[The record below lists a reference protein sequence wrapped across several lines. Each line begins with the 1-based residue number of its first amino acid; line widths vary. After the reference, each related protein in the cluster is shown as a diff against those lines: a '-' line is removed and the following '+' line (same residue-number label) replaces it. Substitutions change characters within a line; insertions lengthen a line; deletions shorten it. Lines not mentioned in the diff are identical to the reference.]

1 MQQLKTDY
9 RKDISYYKQLEE
21 KINKQV
27 IKEQN
32 KLDEALDKIKL
43 VIKANSNLDIEQLV
57 EIIIYRGL
65 VTKDKL
71 TKQQLYESTKSL
83 VQDYLDDLVIEANY
97 N

>member
-1 MQQLKTDY
+1 MQLKKDY

-32 KLDEALDKIKL
+32 KLDEALYKIEL

-65 VTKDKL
+65 VTRDRL